1 MPGGYPRVEQ
11 LKVAPLWGKLLA
23 LLSNMK
29 LGWKSLPRTNT
40 SLLQT
45 LVNYGRIK
53 VYTTGTCF

>member
-1 MPGGYPRVEQ
+1 VEQ